1 MRGTVEDEASK
12 GTSIQMTSYLV
23 IGIAFAILAGI
34 MNGAFTLPMRYMEL
48 WSWEN
53 VWALFILVS
62 CVIMPIVIASATV
75 RDFVEVIG
83 RAPHRAI
90 MLGCVSGF
98 AWGFGAI
105 MFGQGIS
112 AVGISM
118 ANTLVLAISASFGSF
133 VPILLLEPERLHQ
146 AQGKAI
152 MLGALIG
159 IAGIACC
166 GYAGFLKEKSQ
177 KGDTGITR
185 GKMVGHARPFA
196 IGLLLCAGSGL
207 LSAVFNIGYSSAQP
221 LLATAVRMGHS
232 PFAGSNLI
240 WLLMLVSGAV
250 PNLCFCAYLLQK
262 NKSWAKYHQPG
273 AGHLSI
279 LAILMGL
286 LWGGSTFVYGFAS
299 PALGKLGPAIG
310 WPLTLTT
317 GLITA
322 NICGF
327 STGEWKFTQ
336 QKEQRWMAA
345 GLTILLVAIIA
356 LGWSSTLG

>member
-1 MRGTVEDEASK
+1 V
-12 GTSIQMTSYLV
+12 TSYLV
-23 IGIAFAILAGI
+23 LGITFAIVAGI
-34 MNGAFTLPMRYMEL
+34 MNGAFTLPMRYMSR

-62 CVIMPIVIASATV
+62 CVIMPIVIAWVTV
-75 RDFVEVIG
+75 PDFAQIIG
-83 RAPHRAI
+83 RVQHRVILLA
-90 MLGCVSGF
+90 CVSGF

-118 ANTLVLAISASFGSF
+118 ANTLVFAISASLGSII
-133 VPILLLEPERLHQ
+133 PIVLLAPERLHQ
-146 AQGKAI
+146 SQGKAI

-177 KGDTGITR
+177 KDDASIAR

-196 IGLLLCAGSGL
+196 IGLMLCAGSGL
-207 LSAVFNIGYSSAQP
+207 LSAIFNIGYSSAQP
-221 LLATAVRMGHS
+221 LLAAAVRMGHS
-232 PFAGSNLI
+232 AFAGSNLI

-250 PNLCFCAYLLQK
+250 PNLIFCAYLLQK
-262 NKSWAKYHQPG
+262 NKSWVKFREPG
-273 AGHLSI
+273 ARHLTM

-286 LWGGSTFVYGFAS
+286 LWAGNTFVYGFAS

-310 WPLTLTT
+310 WPLSLIT

-327 STGEWKFTQ
+327 STGEWKSTHN
-336 QKEQRWMAA
+336 KERRWMAA
-345 GLTILLVAIIA
+345 GLIVLLIAIA
-356 LGWSSTLG
+356 TLGWSSTLG

>member
-1 MRGTVEDEASK
+1 
-12 GTSIQMTSYLV
+12 MTSYLV
-23 IGIAFAILAGI
+23 LGIAFAILAGI
-34 MNGAFTLPMRYMEL
+34 MNGAFTLPMRYMGR

-53 VWALFILVS
+53 VWALFMLVS
-62 CVIMPIVIASATV
+62 CVIMPIVIAWATV
-75 RDFVEVIG
+75 PNVVEVIG
-83 RAPHRAI
+83 QAPHRAVK
-90 MLGCVSGF
+90 LACVSGF

-133 VPILLLEPERLHQ
+133 IPILLLAPERLHQ
-146 AQGKAI
+146 SQGKAI
-152 MLGALIG
+152 MLGASIG
-159 IAGIACC
+159 IVGIACC

-177 KGDTGITR
+177 KSDTGIAR

-232 PFAGSNLI
+232 AFAGSNLI
-240 WLLMLVSGAV
+240 WLLMLISGAV

-262 NKSWAKYHQPG
+262 NRSWAKYREQG
-273 AGHLSI
+273 AGHLYI
-279 LAILMGL
+279 LSILMGL
-286 LWGGSTFVYGFAS
+286 LWGGNTFIFGFAS

-310 WPLTLTT
+310 WPLTLIT

-327 STGEWKFTQ
+327 STGEWKFTHQ
-336 QKEQRWMAA
+336 EEQRWMAA
-345 GLTILLVAIIA
+345 GLTVLLVAIVT

>member
-1 MRGTVEDEASK
+1 
-12 GTSIQMTSYLV
+12 MTTYLFL
-23 IGIAFAILAGI
+23 GITFAIVAGI
-34 MNGAFTLPMRYMEL
+34 MNGIFTLPMRYMGR

-62 CVIMPIVIASATV
+62 CVIMPVVIARATIP
-75 RDFVEVIG
+75 DFVRVIG
-83 RAPHRAI
+83 QSPHRAVV
-90 MLGCVSGF
+90 MACVLGF

-105 MFGQGIS
+105 MFGQGVS

-118 ANTLVLAISASFGSF
+118 ANTLILAISASFGSF
-133 VPILLLEPERLHQ
+133 FPILLLAPARLHQ
-146 AQGKAI
+146 AQGEAI
-152 MLGALIG
+152 ILGAMIG
-159 IAGIACC
+159 IVGIACC

-177 KGDTGITR
+177 KDDTGVAR
-185 GKMVGHARPFA
+185 GRMVGHARPFA

-207 LSAVFNIGYSSAQP
+207 LSAVFNIGYSYAQP

-232 PFAGSNLI
+232 AFSGSNLI
-240 WLLMLVSGAV
+240 WLLMLLSGAV

-262 NKSWAKYHQPG
+262 NRSWSKYRQPG
-273 AGHLSI
+273 AGPLTL
-279 LAILMGL
+279 LAISMGL

-299 PALGKLGPAIG
+299 PAMGKLGPAIG
-310 WPLTLTT
+310 WPLSLVT

-322 NICGF
+322 NISGF

-345 GLTILLVAIIA
+345 GLTVLLIAIIT

>member
-1 MRGTVEDEASK
+1 MKSGR
-12 GTSIQMTSYLV
+12 TSIHVTSYLV
-23 IGIAFAILAGI
+23 LGITFAILAGI
-34 MNGAFTLPMRYMEL
+34 MNGVFTLPMRYMGR

-62 CVIMPIVIASATV
+62 CVVMPIVIARATV
-75 RDFVEVIG
+75 PDFAEVIAQ
-83 RAPHRAI
+83 APHRAVVFA
-90 MLGCVSGF
+90 CAAGF

-118 ANTLVLAISASFGSF
+118 ANTLVFAISASFGSF
-133 VPILLLEPERLHQ
+133 IPILLLAPERLHQ
-146 AQGKAI
+146 SQGKAI
-152 MLGALIG
+152 TLGAMIG

-177 KGDTGITR
+177 KSGTGTAPR
-185 GKMVGHARPFA
+185 QMVGHARPFS

-221 LLATAVRMGHS
+221 LLGAAVRTGHS
-232 PFAGSNLI
+232 AFAGSNLI

-250 PNLCFCAYLLQK
+250 PNLVFCVYLLQK
-262 NKSWAKYHQPG
+262 NRSWAKFRERG
-273 AGHLSI
+273 AGHLYL

-286 LWGGSTFVYGFAS
+286 LWGGNTFLYGFAS

-310 WPLTLTT
+310 WPLTLIA

-327 STGEWKFTQ
+327 STGEWKSTHK
-336 QKEQRWMAA
+336 KEQRWMAT
-345 GLTILLVAIIA
+345 GLIVLLVAIIT

>member
-1 MRGTVEDEASK
+1 V
-12 GTSIQMTSYLV
+12 TSYLV
-23 IGIAFAILAGI
+23 LGITFAILAGI
-34 MNGAFTLPMRYMEL
+34 MNGTFTLPMRYMGR

-62 CVIMPIVIASATV
+62 CVIMPVVIARATV
-75 RDFVEVIG
+75 PDFVEVIG
-83 RAPHRAI
+83 QAPHRAVE
-90 MLGCVSGF
+90 LACVLGF

-133 VPILLLEPERLHQ
+133 IPILLLAPERLHQ
-146 AQGKAI
+146 SQGKAI
-152 MLGALIG
+152 LLGALIG
-159 IAGIACC
+159 MAGIACC

-177 KGDTGITR
+177 KSDTGIAR

-232 PFAGSNLI
+232 AFAGSNLI

-262 NKSWAKYHQPG
+262 NKSWAKYREPG
-273 AGHLSI
+273 AGHLYM
-279 LAILMGL
+279 LAIVMGL
-286 LWGGSTFVYGFAS
+286 LWGGNIFVYGFAS

-310 WPLTLTT
+310 WPLTLIT

-327 STGEWKFTQ
+327 STGEWRFTHT
-336 QKEQRWMAA
+336 KEQRWMAA
-345 GLTILLVAIIA
+345 GLAVLLVAIVT
-356 LGWSSTLG
+356 LGWSTTLG

>member
-1 MRGTVEDEASK
+1 
-12 GTSIQMTSYLV
+12 MTSYLV
-23 IGIAFAILAGI
+23 LGIAFAILAGI
-34 MNGAFTLPMRYMEL
+34 MNGTFTLPMRYMGR

-53 VWALFILVS
+53 VWGLFILVS
-62 CVIMPIVIASATV
+62 CVIMPVVIARATV
-75 RDFVEVIG
+75 PDFMEVIG
-83 RAPHRAI
+83 QAPHRAVV
-90 MLGCVSGF
+90 LACVLGF

-133 VPILLLEPERLHQ
+133 IPILLLAPERLHQ
-146 AQGKAI
+146 SQGRAI
-152 MLGALIG
+152 TLGAMIG

-177 KGDTGITR
+177 KSDTGVAR

-232 PFAGSNLI
+232 AFAGSNLV

-262 NKSWAKYHQPG
+262 NRSWAKYREQG
-273 AGHLSI
+273 SGNLYM

-286 LWGGSTFVYGFAS
+286 LWGGNIFVYGFAS

-310 WPLTLTT
+310 WPLTLIT

-336 QKEQRWMAA
+336 QKEQRWMAV
-345 GLTILLVAIIA
+345 GLIVLLVAIVT